1 MFIEVVERIYEMHVG
16 SQFRVQPFIPVKNTT
31 ILYEPLLSRIR
42 FKQKVLKNARVIDKG
57 MSPPIIFSIL
67 YISE

>member
-31 ILYEPLLSRIR
+31 ILYEPLKTQQYYMSPYSAASDLSR
-42 FKQKVLKNARVIDKG
+42 K
-57 MSPPIIFSIL
+57 
-67 YISE
+67 Y